1 MKGPV
6 REDWWASARGVS
18 HDLAA
23 KVQIVGL
30 SKSKQDSEV
39 LLRAKREF
47 LHRHLLRLGLVAS
60 LQHSSWFRL
69 RGRVDYLQT
78 FREKWRDS
86 DGPYRFDQRL
96 GMLFYSALNQPSPK
110 ARDLVRAHVGEV
122 PYLGSGLFH
131 RERFEQEFDDG
142 AGFAIVPD
150 ELHSWFFEGGGLE
163 CAECAREDR
172 VPQGLRERCRREI
185 AAFLETDPSL
195 SKAQPDWM
203 DRLREIHAHD
213 PKCGTGQYLAA
224 MFTEVHAAVMSI
236 ASHDEPR
243 SGEFIVN
250 TLQRCLSGLDTDVT
264 MLQEAR
270 FRLAMTALLAMRCE
284 QPCPLP
290 DLREVVRLGRP
301 VTPETRNRLEENS
314 KVEFKATFDWHVR
327 RGVRDGELRLGTLRT
342 VAAFLN
348 SEGGV
353 LYLGVDDSGTP
364 IGLDSD
370 LDQIDDAFPLDVFE
384 ARIREY
390 FKNHLDPVPLNAVRM
405 EFPEMGSKR
414 VCRIEVDA
422 RPGVTYLLR
431 KGQDG
436 RTLEE
441 VYVRDGNRTLNLTGR
456 MRDQFVLGRTFS

>member
-1 MKGPV
+1 MNGSA
-6 REDWWASARGVS
+6 REDWWATARGVS
-18 HDLAA
+18 HDLAT
-23 KVQIVGL
+23 KVRIVGL
-30 SKSKQDSEV
+30 PKAKQDSDA
-39 LLRAKREF
+39 LLKAKREF

-60 LQHSSWFRL
+60 LQHLGWFRL
-69 RGRVDYLQT
+69 RGRTDYLQT
-78 FREKWRDS
+78 FRDKWRDS

-96 GMLFYSALNQPSPK
+96 GMLFYSALNQPSMK

-122 PYLGSGLFH
+122 PYLGTGLFH
-131 RERFEQEFDDG
+131 REKFEQEFDDG
-142 AGFAIVPD
+142 AGFGVVPE
-150 ELHSWFFEGGGLE
+150 ELYAWFFEGGGLE
-163 CAECAREDR
+163 CAEKARENSI
-172 VPQGLRERCRREI
+172 PPGLRDRCRREI
-185 AAFLETDPSL
+185 AAFLETEPTL
-195 SKAQPDWM
+195 SQPQPDWP

-213 PKCGTGQYLAA
+213 PKTGTGQYLST
-224 MFTEVHAAVMSI
+224 MLVEIHGAVEN
-236 ASHDEPR
+236 ASGVNDQRP
-243 SGEFIVN
+243 GEYLVT
-250 TLQRCLSGLDTDVT
+250 TLQRCLSGLDTDGT

-270 FRLAMTALLAMRCE
+270 FRLAMTGLLAMRCE

-301 VTPETRNRLEENS
+301 VTSGARNRLEENA

-327 RGVRDGELRLGTLRT
+327 KAVRDGELRLGTLRT

-364 IGLDSD
+364 VGLDTD
-370 LDQIDDAFPLDVFE
+370 LDQIEDPYPLDVFE

-405 EFPEMGSKR
+405 EFPEMGSKT

-431 KGQDG
+431 KGHDG

-441 VYVRDGNRTLNLTGR
+441 VYVRDGNRTLNLSGR
-456 MRDQFVLGRTFS
+456 MRDQFVLSRTYS